1 MTDIHRDWNQRYVW
15 PRFTTAVPREFFAA
29 VRAEAGPR
37 RPGGRAGA
45 WITPQTRDMN
55 PVYTGK
61 DVSYID
67 TKQAQRAIETVVS
80 EAERLAT
87 LAWLAG
93 APFPHAALDKAWRL
107 LAYGAHHDGITGV
120 ESDQVYLDLLG
131 SWREAWE
138 LGSAARRDALRPT
151 CPAPGGRR
159 QAGGAGPGVQ
169 RAGPGAG
176 ADGHASPCRCRRTA
190 PAGSSSATRAGTR
203 CRPWPRACGGARTG
217 RWPR

>member
-1 MTDIHRDWNQRYVW
+1 
-15 PRFTTAVPREFFAA
+15 
-29 VRAEAGPR
+29 
-37 RPGGRAGA
+37 
-45 WITPQTRDMN
+45 MN

-67 TKQAQRAIETVVS
+67 TKQAQRAIETAVS
-80 EAERLAT
+80 EAERLGT

-131 SWREAWE
+131 GWREAWD
-138 LGSAARRDALRPT
+138 LGSGARRDAVASLSP
-151 CPAPGGRR
+151 PAFR
-159 QAGGAGPGVQ
+159 GPGE
-169 RAGPGAG
+169 RRGRGLRSGCSTGWPGRG
-176 ADGHASPCRCRRTA
+176 SRWPPSRWRCRRTA
-190 PAGSSSATRAGTR
+190 PAGSSSATTPGSR
-203 CRPWPRACGGARTG
+203 CRRWPRASGDARTG